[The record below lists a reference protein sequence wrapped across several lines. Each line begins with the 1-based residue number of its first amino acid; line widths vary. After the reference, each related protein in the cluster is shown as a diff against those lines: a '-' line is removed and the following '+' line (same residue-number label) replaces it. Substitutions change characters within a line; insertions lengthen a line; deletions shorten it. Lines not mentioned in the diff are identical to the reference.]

1 MIEKSKT
8 LILLDLDHT
17 LIYGSYAE
25 KESAEFLFHYNK
37 FLKVYVRHLTH
48 ELVEICK
55 NKGDIIVFTTALRSY
70 AQNICKRLDINPIE
84 LLSRKN
90 CILINQKHHK
100 KVKQDWLDLYEQII
114 IIDDSPNVWINS
126 TNAKITFLVPNEFR
140 GKKEDIGLQAII
152 ASFL

>member
-1 MIEKSKT
+1 MMEKSKT

-25 KESAEFLFHYNK
+25 KEAAEFLFQHNK
-37 FLKVYVRHLTH
+37 FLKIYVRHLAP

-55 NKGDIIVFTTALRSY
+55 KKGDIIVFTTALRSY
-70 AQNICKRLDINPIE
+70 AQNICKRLDIKPIE

-100 KVKQDWLDLYEQII
+100 EVKQDWLALYEQII

-126 TNAKITFLVPNEFR
+126 TNAKIKFLVPDEFR
-140 GKKEDIGLQAII
+140 GQENDMGLLDIISSNL
-152 ASFL
+152 

>member
-1 MIEKSKT
+1 MMKKSKT

-25 KESAEFLFHYNK
+25 KEAAEFLFQYNK
-37 FLKVYVRHLTH
+37 FLKVYVRHLAR
-48 ELVEICK
+48 ELIEICK
-55 NKGDIIVFTTALRSY
+55 NRGDIIVFTTALRSY
-70 AQNICKRLDINPIE
+70 AQKISNRLDINPIE
-84 LLSRKN
+84 LISRKN
-90 CILINQKHHK
+90 CILISQKHHK

-140 GKKEDIGLQAII
+140 GQENDMGLLDIISSNL
-152 ASFL
+152 

>member
-1 MIEKSKT
+1 MMKKSKT

-25 KESAEFLFHYNK
+25 KEAAEFLFQYNN
-37 FLKVYVRHLTH
+37 FLKVYVRHLAH
-48 ELVEICK
+48 ELIEICK
-55 NKGDIIVFTTALRSY
+55 NRGDIIVFTTALRSY
-70 AQNICKRLDINPIE
+70 AQKISNRLDINPIE

-90 CILINQKHHK
+90 CILINQKHYK

-140 GKKEDIGLQAII
+140 GQENDMGLLDIISSNL
-152 ASFL
+152 